1 MLCSCW
7 NRCHLWCDPLSPGVQ
22 VSIGR
27 QARMTPKES
36 LEALD
41 AAVNSWNNGNG
52 VWAKATMK
60 VSWPLSFSAWPS
72 ARVKTND
79 QRALDT
85 TKQCPPLSLTCE
97 SAVQERIVAMQKFV
111 TVLKTKRDIIVNVL
125 M

>member
-1 MLCSCW
+1 M
-7 NRCHLWCDPLSPGVQ
+7 Q

-60 VSWPLSFSAWPS
+60 VSWPHIFCLAIC
-72 ARVKTND
+72 
-79 QRALDT
+79 L
-85 TKQCPPLSLTCE
+85 CE
-97 SAVQERIVAMQKFV
+97 KE
-111 TVLKTKRDIIVNVL
+111 
-125 M
+125 